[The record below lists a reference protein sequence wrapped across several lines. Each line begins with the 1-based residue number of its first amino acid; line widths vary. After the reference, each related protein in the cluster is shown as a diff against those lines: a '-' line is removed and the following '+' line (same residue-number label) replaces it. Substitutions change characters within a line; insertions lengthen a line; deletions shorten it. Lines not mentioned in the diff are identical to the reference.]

1 MKGSC
6 FLILSLAFD
15 MQLCNLQNFKEQILA
30 DKLKKKKKPLT
41 VLSIRTWQPHMM
53 QSFSGPITNTP
64 NMELQH

>member
-30 DKLKKKKKPLT
+30 DKLKKKK
-41 VLSIRTWQPHMM
+41 SH
-53 QSFSGPITNTP
+53 
-64 NMELQH
+64 